1 MDAQDQLAIARLCL
15 GLVLVAFAMVCM
27 RRRTN
32 VDRYRESLFTLRDE
46 LFDYMWKKDVPF
58 DLPAYRLMRAFLN
71 GAIRYADAFTP
82 TTFVVGMLAIR
93 RAAPA
98 PGISAAIDEIEDP
111 DVRERFR
118 RTRSA
123 FVDVSLVF
131 LGPIGVL
138 VRWAVKLGRFQ
149 RAVRTQVDR
158 WIGALAVAGRD
169 DSVARPLFAGGGT
182 RGSLFRR

>member
-1 MDAQDQLAIARLCL
+1 MEGQEQLAVARLCL
-15 GLVLVAFAMVCM
+15 GLALVAFALVCM

-32 VDRYRESLFTLRDE
+32 VDRYRENLFTLRDE

-71 GAIRYADAFTP
+71 GAIRCAGALTP
-82 TTFVVGMLAIR
+82 TTFAVGMFAIR
-93 RAAPA
+93 RGAPA
-98 PGISAAIDEIEDP
+98 PALSAAIDEIEDP

-118 RTRSA
+118 RTRRD

-138 VRWAVKLGRFQ
+138 VRWTVKLGRFHCAL
-149 RAVRTQVDR
+149 RVQVDR
-158 WIGALAVAGRD
+158 WIGALAVVGSD
-169 DSVARPLFAGGGT
+169 DSVARPLLAG
-182 RGSLFRR
+182 RRARLLFRR

>member
-1 MDAQDQLAIARLCL
+1 MDAQEQLAVARLCL
-15 GLVLVAFAMVCM
+15 GLALVAFALVCM

-32 VDRYRESLFTLRDE
+32 VDRYRENLFTLRDE

-71 GAIRYADAFTP
+71 GAIRCAGALTP
-82 TTFVVGMLAIR
+82 TTFVVGMFAIR
-93 RAAPA
+93 RGAPA
-98 PGISAAIDEIEDP
+98 PALSAALDEIEDP

-118 RTRSA
+118 RTRRD

-149 RAVRTQVDR
+149 RALRVQVDR
-158 WIGALAVAGRD
+158 WIGALAVVGSD
-169 DSVARPLFAGGGT
+169 DSVARPLLAG
-182 RGSLFRR
+182 RRARLLFRR